1 MKCKENERQ
10 RWNPGA
16 YCIQCVHSGKTCKG
30 NTSEQDLKEEK
41 EVAHC
46 ILGEEQYS
54 PREPKAQEE
63 G

>member
-1 MKCKENERQ
+1 MKCKENELQ

-16 YCIQCVHSGKTCKG
+16 YCIQCVHSGNTCKG

-41 EVAHC
+41 EVAQC

-54 PREPKAQEE
+54 QREPKAQEE